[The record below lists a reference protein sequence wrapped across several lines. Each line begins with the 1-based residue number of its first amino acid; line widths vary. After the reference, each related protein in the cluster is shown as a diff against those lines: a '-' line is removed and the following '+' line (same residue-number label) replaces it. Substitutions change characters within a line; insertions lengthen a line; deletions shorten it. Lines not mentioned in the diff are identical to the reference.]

1 MSMFLVMMVF
11 IFLIQSSMETNEQ
24 TKDTQLDEK
33 DTELLIEDTELDV
46 LSATRQRIR
55 QLLTDYFAK

>member
-1 MSMFLVMMVF
+1 MQT
-11 IFLIQSSMETNEQ
+11 IEQ

-33 DTELLIEDTELDV
+33 DTELLIEDTELDS

-55 QLLTDYFAK
+55 QLLTDYFAL

>member
-1 MSMFLVMMVF
+1 MQT
-11 IFLIQSSMETNEQ
+11 IEQ

-33 DTELLIEDTELDV
+33 DTQLLIEDTELKA